1 MKNHLEDGIAQLVE
15 EFISLGKP
23 CSSHLSIKQRRDGYV
38 SGSVLAGE
46 SPIGVTEFL
55 DTINGVTVKVYQPEQ
70 GQQRP
75 VVLYFHGGCFISGGF
90 ATHDIQLRQ
99 LASKAEALIICIQY
113 RLAPEH
119 IYPAAHDDV
128 YAVASQLSTKA
139 ALLGGDPERIVFMGD
154 SAGGQLALA
163 TSLRLKQDKLALP
176 KKLILLY
183 PMLDPQGQSVSYQ
196 QNGTDYIITANMLLS
211 GFTLYAGEGNCAQEI
226 DELNL
231 LTGHDLTG
239 LPETLIITA
248 ECDPLCDEGEAL
260 YRSLISSGVKANCER
275 YLGVIHGF
283 FQLGGISKSAQRC
296 MLAVA
301 SEIRQTE

>member
-38 SGSVLAGE
+38 SGTVSAGE

-70 GQQRP
+70 GQQWP

-163 TSLRLKQDKLALP
+163 TSLRLKQDKLALA